1 MSARSSRDSQEAA
14 SSVGDLGAM
23 GRTATSRLK
32 VTYLVVV
39 IFESVDIMLLR
50 EDRRGWRR
58 EIVPEVS
65 FAGSILDLLGSEKDE
80 DEEAASF
87 FSEFCLVNSRLH
99 RRKDSTLTGSGRRCF
114 GGDTSTSNNPSGPPA
129 PRRGRLT

>member
-1 MSARSSRDSQEAA
+1 M
-14 SSVGDLGAM
+14 
-23 GRTATSRLK
+23 
-32 VTYLVVV
+32 
-39 IFESVDIMLLR
+39 
-50 EDRRGWRR
+50 
-58 EIVPEVS
+58 PEVS
-65 FAGSILDLLGSEKDE
+65 FAGSILGLLGSDD
-80 DEEAASF
+80 DEEDDDAASF